1 MLQHFNRDGLWR
13 KQCILISIL
22 DKSGYEYTLFL
33 FSMKLLLVDGHYYLY
48 RSFFAIRGLK
58 NSRGEPTN
66 AIYGFAKALR
76 KMLIDLKPDL
86 AAVVWDAGL
95 PERRTN
101 LQPAYKEH
109 REEMPEEL
117 QVQQDPLRELIT
129 CLGVTS
135 ISLPQTEADDLIAS
149 YVVSAQAQGIESIV
163 ATNDKDIM
171 QLVSENV
178 KIYSVAKADVA
189 QEGSEPHSHVLLGP
203 AEVEQKWGVKPSQ
216 IVDLLA
222 LTGDAADNIP
232 GIVGVGKKTAAKW
245 IQQFGSLEGLLAAPN
260 LDPKIHAKIE
270 SAHAQL
276 LENREMIQLHLDL
289 SLPLPIEAFEINPD
303 YPALFK
309 AFQHFEFRSLASD
322 IEREAKRWGISLESE
337 KNDSVASQQELL

>member
-1 MLQHFNRDGLWR
+1 VNAYFFPMR
-13 KQCILISIL
+13 
-22 DKSGYEYTLFL
+22 
-33 FSMKLLLVDGHYYLY
+33 LLLVDGHYYLY

-86 AAVVWDAGL
+86 AVVVWDAGL
-95 PERRTN
+95 PERRTS

-117 QVQQDPLRELIT
+117 KVQQDPVRELIA

-135 ISLPQTEADDLIAS
+135 VSLPQTEADDLIAS
-149 YVVSAQAQGIESIV
+149 YVIAAQAQGIESIV

-171 QLVSENV
+171 QLVSDKV
-178 KIYSVAKADVA
+178 KIYSVAKADVE
-189 QEGSEPHSHVLLGP
+189 QEGREPRSHALLGP

-232 GIVGVGKKTAAKW
+232 GIAGVGKKTAAKW
-245 IQQFGSLEGLLAAPN
+245 IQQFGSLEGLFSASD

-270 SAHAQL
+270 SSHAQL

-289 SLPLPIEAFEINPD
+289 PLPLPTEAFEINPD
-303 YPALFK
+303 YPALFR
-309 AFQHFEFRSLASD
+309 AFQHFEFRSLAND
-322 IEREAKRWGISLESE
+322 IEREAKRWGISLEE
-337 KNDSVASQQELL
+337 NKIDSVSSRQELL